1 MISRIYNIIL
11 TQIKGE
17 FGGCSIIPVTLGHE
31 FSGVVV
37 GVGRK
42 DQVIQL
48 GAKVAIDPNSGCM
61 KCSFCLTGKYHFC
74 RGNIPIGVKR
84 DGGFARYCKVPLALV
99 HVLPPSVSLQ
109 QGIFLLDNAPN
120 YLIVDCVILKRDG
133 FYISKFPIEISVSYI

>member
-1 MISRIYNIIL
+1 MISRKIYNNIIL
-11 TQIKGE
+11 IQIKGE

-109 QGIFLLDNAPN
+109 QGISLLDNAPN
-120 YLIVDCVILKRDG
+120 YLVGCVIQKGSIFKWLLLIQI
-133 FYISKFPIEISVSYI
+133 FYKK